1 MFMKFFIIS
10 DIHGSLPAIK
20 QALKAYEI
28 EKADMLIICGDYL
41 NHGPRNDIP
50 LGYNPKEVAEI
61 LNEKKDS
68 IICVRGNCD
77 SEVDQ
82 MLLEFPVLDASSSLF
97 IGNKRVL
104 IHHGHLYTEKQL
116 EKWTKPGDIILSGHT
131 HISLLEKKEER
142 VFCNPGS
149 ISIPKGNTIPSYGIL
164 TENKLELKALSDFV
178 VYNTL
183 EL

>member
-1 MFMKFFIIS
+1 MKILIAS
-10 DIHGSLPAIK
+10 DIHGSAYYCDKLI
-20 QALKAYEI
+20 KAYRS
-28 EKADMLIICGDYL
+28 EKADKLLLLGDILY
-41 NHGPRNDIP
+41 HGPRNN
-50 LGYNPKEVAEI
+50 LPKDYDPKKVIAI
-61 LNEKKDS
+61 LNEIADE
-68 IICVRGNCD
+68 ILCVRGNCD

-104 IHHGHLYTEKQL
+104 IHHGHLYTEKHL